1 MLADIKG
8 PHLDFL
14 GAPAAFHTALTTGV
28 RRGVKRAFTPWK
40 LGLRKTIFWK
50 TWSRQFNSD

>member
-14 GAPAAFHTALTTGV
+14 GGGPTAFHTALL
-28 RRGVKRAFTPWK
+28 P
-40 LGLRKTIFWK
+40 
-50 TWSRQFNSD
+50 S